1 MQYRPLGR
9 SGIEASVIGLGTSAL
24 GGWMWGEMDERES
37 EDAIRAALD
46 AGITLVDMAPI
57 YNFGRAEEIVG
68 RTLAGRRDE
77 IVLATK
83 CGLRWD
89 QDQGELHYYFDGKG
103 LSADQTPGSRPIY
116 KNLAPGSIRHELEQ
130 SLRRLKTDRI
140 DLYQTHVPAAHTPI
154 EETMATLLALKD
166 EGKIRAIGVSNV
178 NLDQVKGYAG
188 QGGLDAVQNRFSR
201 LDREDAGAILP
212 FCRARQVAYLA
223 YSPMAMGL
231 LSGKIGPERRFDEG
245 DRRRGQARFSVENR
259 ERVGRLL
266 EELRPIAEAH
276 ALTFAQLAAAW
287 AFHQPGVTHAL
298 LGARNPRQAQEN
310 ARAGDVRLTADEL
323 KAIDEAI
330 GRHPEIV

>member
-1 MQYRPLGR
+1 MQYRPLGK

-46 AGITLVDMAPI
+46 AGITLIDMAAI

-68 RTLAGRRDE
+68 RTIAGRRDE

-103 LSADQTPGSRPIY
+103 LSAAKAPGSRPIY
-116 KNLAPGSIRHELEQ
+116 KNLAPDSIRYELEQ

-140 DLYQTHVPAAHTPI
+140 DLYQTHLPEAHTPI
-154 EETMATLLALKD
+154 EDTMATLLALKD
-166 EGKIRAIGVSNV
+166 EGKIRAIGASNV
-178 NLDQVKGYAG
+178 NLDRIKGYVG
-188 QGGLDAVQNRFSR
+188 HGELDAVQNRFSM
-201 LDREDAGAILP
+201 LDREDAGEILP
-212 FCRARQVAYLA
+212 FCRERQVAYLA

-231 LSGKIGPERRFDEG
+231 LSGKIGPERSFGES
-245 DRRRGQARFSVENR
+245 DRRRGHARFSVENR
-259 ERVGRLL
+259 ERVRNLL

-276 ALTFAQLAAAW
+276 QLSFAQLAAAW
-287 AFHQPGVTHAL
+287 AFHQPGLTHAL
-298 LGARNPRQAQEN
+298 MGARNPRQAQEN
-310 ARAGDVRLTADEL
+310 AHAGDVRLTTDEL
-323 KAIDEAI
+323 KAIGETI